1 MFRSLLIALTLFT
14 CVAQAETQLKVIVPS
29 ENDTYSINARVL
41 SRFISKYLPEQ
52 PSVVIQTM
60 PGAAS
65 LIATNH
71 LYNVAPKDGN
81 TIGAIYKDIPM
92 VGVLGGENIRFDVK
106 KFNWIGSNADGRKD
120 AVIVW
125 ANTRNKSLLVGSEN
139 YPGIS
144 LAFFVRDIGKQDYK
158 IIAGYANPGL
168 ARLALEQKEVDAV
181 IYNLL
186 GIKTQK
192 PNWLKEDSGIYP
204 VLQFGNG
211 PNRHPDFRGVQT
223 LHEMVQSDQDQ
234 KILEIVEAS
243 LATLR
248 PFVAPPNVPEKR
260 VAELRE
266 AFNKAVRDP
275 EYLDEAKKMNF
286 EVNPIEWQEFN
297 TLIDKISNID
307 EKTIERLKSFNE
319 VKK

>member
-14 CVAQAETQLKVIVPS
+14 GVAQAETQLKVIVPS

-158 IIAGYANPGL
+158 IITGYANPGL

-297 TLIDKISNID
+297 TLIYKISNID

>member
-1 MFRSLLIALTLFT
+1 
-14 CVAQAETQLKVIVPS
+14 
-29 ENDTYSINARVL
+29 
-41 SRFISKYLPEQ
+41 
-52 PSVVIQTM
+52 M